1 MVYITATFPYV
12 LLTVMLVRA
21 AMLDGAYDGIVFYL
35 NPDWSK
41 LTDATVSSVSFTLKL
56 AEDKTHRKWEEMNK
70 YLSMCARTQIS
81 VIHV

>member
-35 NPDWSK
+35 NPDWSR
-41 LTDATVSSVSFTLKL
+41 LTDATVSSVSLTLKL
-56 AEDKTHRKWEEMNK
+56 AKEGKKHKIEKMGRN
-70 YLSMCARTQIS
+70 
-81 VIHV
+81 